1 MKRKEQLQQWL
12 GDRRRTYADGLRL
25 FRALASDAVKKRYSA
40 YLEQGADGVTN
51 PFDPRFT
58 QLVNCLSKIAQAI
71 RAGQD
76 IPAAEEELLTVTVPA
91 DEQSQEREERQRR
104 IEELKADNEDIATR
118 IGYLEDES
126 GTHADEIDELKDQ
139 MEQNLDEIQQLRKDV
154 DQLSQPGVKVVTE
167 ESLTPELKKVY
178 QRIKEIAPLYASLHA
193 DIANESTPD
202 EERKKLADKLCDLDD
217 ERRALWKQIDD
228 WAEGKGVKLEEKRPE
243 YSDNAL
249 VRGYEMARQVKRL
262 RQNIANS
269 RDAAGKAQADG
280 RQTIYENALKRI
292 ERYEAELKELEAEI
306 AKEQQQGEK
315 VQ

>member
-25 FRALASDAVKKRYSA
+25 FRALASDAMAKRYSA
-40 YLEQGADGVTN
+40 YLEQSADGVSN

-58 QLVNCLSKIAQAI
+58 QLVNCLSKISHAI
-71 RAGQD
+71 RSGQH

-91 DEQSQEREERQRR
+91 DDKTVEREARQRR

-118 IGYLEDES
+118 IGYLEDEN
-126 GTHADEIDELKDQ
+126 GTHADDIAELQEQ

-154 DQLSQPGVKVVTE
+154 DQLSAPGVKIVTE

-193 DIANESTPD
+193 DIASESTPD
-202 EERKKLADKLCDLDD
+202 DDRKRLADKLCDLDD
-217 ERRALWKQIDD
+217 ERRELWKQIDD
-228 WAEGKGVKLEEKRPE
+228 WAEGKGVRLEEKRPE
-243 YSDNAL
+243 YSDNPT
-249 VRGYEMARQVKRL
+249 VRGYEMARQMKRL

-269 RDAAGKAQADG
+269 QEAADKALADG
-280 RQTIYENALKRI
+280 RQTIYENAMKRL
-292 ERYEAELKELEAEI
+292 ERYRAELKELEEEI
-306 AKEQQQGEK
+306 QGEK
-315 VQ
+315 IQ

>member
-25 FRALASDAVKKRYSA
+25 FRALASDAMAKRYSA
-40 YLEQGADGVTN
+40 YLEQSADGVSN

-58 QLVNCLSKIAQAI
+58 QLVNCLSKISHAI
-71 RAGQD
+71 RSGQH

-91 DEQSQEREERQRR
+91 DDKTVEREARQRR

-126 GTHADEIDELKDQ
+126 GTHADEIDGLKDQ

-154 DQLSQPGVKVVTE
+154 DQLSAPGVKIVTE
-167 ESLTPELKKVY
+167 ESLTPELKKAY

-193 DIANESTPD
+193 EIASESTPD
-202 EERKKLADKLCDLDD
+202 DDRKRLADKLCDLDD
-217 ERRALWKQIDD
+217 ERRELWKQIDD
-228 WAEGKGVKLEEKRPE
+228 WAEGKGVRLDEKRPE
-243 YSDNAL
+243 YSDNPT
-249 VRGYEMARQVKRL
+249 VRGYEMARQMKRL

-269 RDAAGKAQADG
+269 QEAADKALADG
-280 RQTIYENALKRI
+280 RQTIYENAMKRL
-292 ERYEAELKELEAEI
+292 ERYRAELKELEEEI
-306 AKEQQQGEK
+306 QGEK
-315 VQ
+315 IQ